1 MTGGAATDSF
11 VRRHQMLS
19 LSFWVT
25 LLFSILFAMA
35 AMDVTGQCYVDP
47 CSSTSPAVT
56 SGASIVTAMAAFIF
70 IAQPCYGLYL
80 LRIQCSE
87 LVSGLFIGCSTI
99 TTIGALMEAVQWG
112 AESGLAEAIA
122 AEADTDVNS
131 SGVMSFKALAILS
144 WVLFVLQLFTTYW
157 CCKSRDVL
165 LEVSWVA
172 EHDYTRLPTRTGLH
186 GNGNKFSSYQQAMD
200 DEDLEA
206 AANGDPG
213 ASLAHYL

>member
-1 MTGGAATDSF
+1 MAGTATESF

-47 CSSTSPAVT
+47 CSSASPAIT
-56 SGASIVTAMAAFIF
+56 GGLSLVTALAAFLF

-87 LVSGLFIGCSTI
+87 LVSGIFIGCSGFS
-99 TTIGALMEAVQWG
+99 TIGALTQAVMWG
-112 AESGLAEAIA
+112 SETALANAIA
-122 AEADTDVNS
+122 DEADTSTNS
-131 SGVMSFKALAILS
+131 SGTMSFKALAILG
-144 WVLFVLQLFTTYW
+144 WVIFVLQLFTTYW

-165 LEVSWVA
+165 LEVSWA
-172 EHDYTRLPTRTGLH
+172 AGHDYTQLPTRAGLH

>member
-1 MTGGAATDSF
+1 
-11 VRRHQMLS
+11 
-19 LSFWVT
+19 
-25 LLFSILFAMA
+25 
-35 AMDVTGQCYVDP
+35 
-47 CSSTSPAVT
+47 
-56 SGASIVTAMAAFIF
+56 
-70 IAQPCYGLYL
+70 
-80 LRIQCSE
+80 
-87 LVSGLFIGCSTI
+87 
-99 TTIGALMEAVQWG
+99 
-112 AESGLAEAIA
+112 
-122 AEADTDVNS
+122 
-131 SGVMSFKALAILS
+131 S
-144 WVLFVLQLFTTYW
+144 WILFVLQLFTTYW

>member
-1 MTGGAATDSF
+1 MSGTATDSF
-11 VRRHQMLS
+11 IRRHQMLS

-35 AMDVTGQCYVDP
+35 GMDVTGQCYVDP

-56 SGASIVTAMAAFIF
+56 SGMSFVTTIAAFVF

-87 LVSGLFIGCSTI
+87 LVSGIFIGCSAL
-99 TTIGALMEAVQWG
+99 TTTGALAMAVQWG
-112 AESGLAEAIA
+112 SESTLANEIA
-122 AEADTDVNS
+122 AEAGVDVNS
-131 SGVMSFKALAILS
+131 AGVTSFKALTILA
-144 WVLFVLQLFTTYW
+144 WVLFVLQLFTSYW
-157 CCKSRDVL
+157 CCNSRDVL
-165 LEVSWVA
+165 LEVCRA
-172 EHDYTRLPTRTGLH
+172 AIHDYTQLPTRAGLH
-186 GNGNKFSSYQQAMD
+186 ENGSKFSSYQQAMD
-200 DEDLEA
+200 DEDIEA